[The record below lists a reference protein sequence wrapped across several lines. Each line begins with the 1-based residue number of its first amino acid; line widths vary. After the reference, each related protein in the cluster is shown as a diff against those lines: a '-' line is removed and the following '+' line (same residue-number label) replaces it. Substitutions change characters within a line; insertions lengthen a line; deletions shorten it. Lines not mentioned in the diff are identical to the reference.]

1 MSELFFTLKCLILT
15 SAIVL
20 FSQVKVGGESLE
32 NRASGYLQHSSVG
45 VYLQGVAAGGAL
57 ATVNFFKS
65 TKNAVTGTLDS
76 YEQGARE
83 QKAGR

>member
-1 MSELFFTLKCLILT
+1 MSELFFTFKCLVLT
-15 SAIVL
+15 SLIVL
-20 FSQVKVGGESLE
+20 FSQVKIGGESLE
-32 NRASGYLQHSSVG
+32 TRASGFLQHSTAG

-57 ATVNFFKS
+57 ATLNFFKS
-65 TKNAVTGTLDS
+65 TKSAVTGTLDS